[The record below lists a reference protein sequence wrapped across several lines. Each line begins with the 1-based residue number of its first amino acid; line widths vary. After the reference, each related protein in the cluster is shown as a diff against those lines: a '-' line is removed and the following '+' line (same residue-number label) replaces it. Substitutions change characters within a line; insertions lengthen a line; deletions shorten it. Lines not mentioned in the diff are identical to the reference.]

1 MKSPNFIQ
9 PHGSTLFNHTGAL
22 LSNTF
27 LRQRRTKMINYEN
40 LVIGTLANDAFVM
53 VNKKL
58 AREIGFTEAGL
69 LGEIIATYRYVKENY
84 DFYIGGEEGPWFYL
98 TVETVK
104 ERLGMSKDIQQ
115 TAVKN
120 LVKSE
125 VVKSKRTGLP
135 ATRHFLINWEKIV
148 ELLSKNDPEPAPQ
161 SDRGKAANWTEEK
174 PPTGSR
180 ESRQLDGGNSAY
192 FHTNKKDIQK
202 RDIKTNIKKI
212 DDDDRPSE
220 ENFEIN
226 NFAFKEFVKEFEAH
240 MPNYYD
246 NEAYNRI
253 YQEMI
258 SQKVSF
264 ITVTEAIEQERKMN
278 SRKETLPPI
287 GDWFNYLVRGIKMNR
302 TSETNAIA
310 AEKFRKGLAEQK
322 ARVQQ
327 EKVNNSRE
335 PLPFYNWLDQD

>member
-1 MKSPNFIQ
+1 MANARRRSFQEQYLQVPN
-9 PHGSTLFNHTGAL
+9 STAKAPETRNNDKPISLGAL
-22 LSNTF
+22 GLIVNICSYSDNWELNKTELYKRF
-27 LRQRRTKMINYEN
+27 GLDKERTVHKMWDELIEARYIVEYKYR
-40 LVIGTLANDAFVM
+40 VG
-53 VNKKL
+53 KKWKYVYIYDIVPYTSEQI
-58 AREIGFTEAGL
+58 AIIWQEGIEEF
-69 LGEIIATYRYVKENY
+69 GEIKT
-84 DFYIGGEEGPWFYL
+84 L
-98 TVETVK
+98 
-104 ERLGMSKDIQQ
+104 
-115 TAVKN
+115 KN
-120 LVKSE
+120 V
-125 VVKSKRTGLP
+125 
-135 ATRHFLINWEKIV
+135 
-148 ELLSKNDPEPAPQ
+148 
-161 SDRGKAANWTEEK
+161 
-174 PPTGSR
+174 
-180 ESRQLDGGNSAY
+180 
-192 FHTNKKDIQK
+192 
-202 RDIKTNIKKI
+202 DIKGSLEDLILKSSNCRPQNVGVKKYKGIKNKQTKNKTK
-212 DDDDRPSE
+212 DHEEEERARAE

-226 NFAFKEFVKEFEAH
+226 NFAFKEFVKEFETC

-310 AEKFRKGLAEQK
+310 AEKFRKGLTEQK

>member
-1 MKSPNFIQ
+1 
-9 PHGSTLFNHTGAL
+9 
-22 LSNTF
+22 
-27 LRQRRTKMINYEN
+27 MINYEN

-84 DFYIGGEEGPWFYL
+84 DFYKGGEEGPWFYL

-246 NEAYNRI
+246 NGMYNRI
-253 YQEMI
+253 YQQMI
-258 SQKVSF
+258 KQKVSI
-264 ITVTEAIEQERKMN
+264 ITFAEALEQTRYMIK
-278 SRKETLPPI
+278 RKESGEI
-287 GDWFNYLVRGIKMNR
+287 YGDYAAYFVGGIVKKRKSLVSAL
-302 TSETNAIA
+302 T
-310 AEKFRKGLAEQK
+310 AEKFRKAGIAEEQPEK
-322 ARVQQ
+322 ADDTQ
-327 EKVNNSRE
+327 E
-335 PLPFYNWLDQD
+335 PLPFYNWLDS